1 MRFLSRLNTARDNRA
16 VRSRVDRIT
25 RQSRR
30 IEWSPKMEVKMF
42 ALEVPASA
50 INVES
55 RDVVVSVDVAAIPHD
70 VLRQVL
76 AHGIKQKVADAASGV
91 VGQLWLEVKGKDAP
105 KPSRDQLR
113 DFAEGHEKAVKDA
126 TLAAMQ
132 KAVDAMMAGQWQVR
146 VAGDGTS
153 TKWTDE
159 QALALDIAKAALK
172 AVFVAALSKAKPGAK
187 ATAADFVALS
197 PKVAAFFKANESR
210 PTWDDKA
217 VMAWIKAQAEKE
229 VNPRDIMAEAR
240 DELARRNAAAADMSA
255 ITAMDELLAGL

>member
-1 MRFLSRLNTARDNRA
+1 MS
-16 VRSRVDRIT
+16 V
-25 RQSRR
+25 
-30 IEWSPKMEVKMF
+30 EMF
-42 ALEVPASA
+42 KLDVPATT

-55 RDVVVSVDVAAIPHD
+55 RDVIVPIDLGAIPHD
-70 VLRQVL
+70 VLRQVI

-113 DFAEGHEKAVKDA
+113 DFAEGHIKAVKDA

-132 KAVDAMMAGQWQVR
+132 KACDALLAGQWQVR

-153 TKWTDE
+153 SKWTDE
-159 QALALDIAKAALK
+159 QALALDIAKQALK

-187 ATAADFVALS
+187 ATAAEFVALS

-210 PTWDDKA
+210 PTWDDKP
-217 VMAWIKAQAEKE
+217 VMAWVTAQAEAGK
-229 VNPRDIMAEAR
+229 RDIMAEAR
-240 DELARRNAAAADMSA
+240 EELARREAAMAD
-255 ITAMDELLAGL
+255 TPDLDDLLGDI

>member
-1 MRFLSRLNTARDNRA
+1 MS
-16 VRSRVDRIT
+16 V
-25 RQSRR
+25 
-30 IEWSPKMEVKMF
+30 EMF
-42 ALEVPASA
+42 KLEVPATS

-55 RDVVVSVDVAAIPHD
+55 RDVIVPVDVAKIPHD

-113 DFAEGHEKAVKDA
+113 DFAEAHSKQVADA

-132 KAVDAMMAGQWQVR
+132 KAVDALIAGQWQVR

-153 TKWTDE
+153 SKWTDE
-159 QALALDIAKAALK
+159 QALALDIAKGVLKTIFTSAL
-172 AVFVAALSKAKPGAK
+172 AKAKPGAK
-187 ATAADFVALS
+187 ATAAEFVALS
-197 PKVAAFFKANESR
+197 EKVAAFFKANESR

-217 VMAWIKAQAEKE
+217 VMIWIGKQAEAKT
-229 VNPRDIMAEAR
+229 RDYMAEAR
-240 DELARRNAAAADMSA
+240 EELARRAAATPDLSDM
-255 ITAMDELLAGL
+255 DDLLGDL